1 MKTVL
6 GIDQAKKKFDVALLR
21 NGKYRSKAFE
31 NNPAGFSEL
40 LATPARRRMRAR
52 LLRLLS
58 GRGVAP
64 GGRRRARC
72 LGELGHCY
80 KQCEKPVVSCGAV
93 RGA

>member
-40 LATPARRRMRAR
+40 LT
-52 LLRLLS
+52 
-58 GRGVAP
+58 
-64 GGRRRARC
+64 
-72 LGELGHCY
+72 
-80 KQCEKPVVSCGAV
+80 
-93 RGA
+93 